1 MQILNLSVILKM
13 PAKKPDAKVAAAAA
27 SAAAVPLEALPLPD
41 YGPNI
46 SPHLPRIRELFS
58 LFDPEHSGFMLA
70 SDVLTLLH
78 ALGVCATPEEFTGSI
93 LSKLE
98 AAGEPAPRVSY
109 GKLEAA
115 ALGLLAQRAFPPP
128 TSLDLLA
135 AFRALDKEGS
145 GSVTI
150 DSLRRS
156 LTNPATPGAL
166 SLAEFDALVARLP
179 RVPVPEGDRERVSY
193 EHYARALE

>member
-1 MQILNLSVILKM
+1 M
-13 PAKKPDAKVAAAAA
+13 
-27 SAAAVPLEALPLPD
+27 EALPPPD

-46 SPHLPRIRELFS
+46 NPHLPRIRELFS

-78 ALGVCATPEEFTGSI
+78 ALGVCATPEEYTGTI
-93 LSKLE
+93 LGKLE

-115 ALGLLAQRAFPPP
+115 ALGLLASRAHPPP

-135 AFRALDKEGS
+135 AFRALDKDAS